1 MHLDVTHQSCYKMFS
16 SAGEDGERPA
26 FPQSEKPPD
35 MDRRCDQPWR
45 DLFLWAILQNR
56 QEMANYFWAMV
67 SQLTNMSD
75 ELIFIN

>member
-1 MHLDVTHQSCYKMFS
+1 MGKGRLFHSQKNL
-16 SAGEDGERPA
+16 
-26 FPQSEKPPD
+26 PD

-75 ELIFIN
+75 ELIFINKSIYMFTIHSLDLNIS